1 MQNAILGYRLKNDR
15 MISVHFQGK
24 TFNIAVIQ
32 VYATT
37 TDAKEAEVDQSYE
50 DIEDLLK
57 LTSKI
62 NK

>member
-1 MQNAILGYRLKNDR
+1 